1 MSVDQ
6 VYIIDDLKQKFQS
19 LRDRLEEQNNSNQ
32 KLNAENI
39 NLGDKL
45 REQEE
50 EINELKQQNNTLKLA
65 KAFTAESEESQDA
78 KLQIN
83 RIVREIDKCI
93 ALLNR

>member
-6 VYIIDDLKQKFQS
+6 VYIIDDLKQKFHL
-19 LRDRLEEQNNSNQ
+19 LRERLLEQDSGNL
-32 KLNAENI
+32 KLSSI
-39 NLGDKL
+39 NKELEDKL
-45 REQEE
+45 RKQEE
-50 EINELKQQNNTLKLA
+50 EINELKQQNNMLKLA

-83 RIVREIDKCI
+83 KIVREIDKCI

>member
-6 VYIIDDLKQKFQS
+6 VYIIDDLKHKFQL
-19 LRDRLEEQNNSNQ
+19 LRERLLEQNSSNL
-32 KLNAENI
+32 KLSSINI
-39 NLGDKL
+39 DLEDKL
-45 REQEE
+45 RDKEE

-83 RIVREIDKCI
+83 KIVREIDKCI

>member
-6 VYIIDDLKQKFQS
+6 VYIIDELKQKFQS

-45 REQEE
+45 REQEK

-65 KAFTAESEESQDA
+65 KAFTAEGEESQDA
-78 KLQIN
+78 RLQIN